1 MYKEGNQRFHQKRH
15 CHKATV
21 VILRLQRMAMS
32 LSNTY
37 FVVLVTRLCP
47 LFFSYPLPDLL
58 TIVLVT
64 IHSGEQDID
73 MKHLPS
79 NPV

>member
-37 FVVLVTRLCP
+37 FVVLVNKVVSL
-47 LFFSYPLPDLL
+47 LFMSLSDLL
-58 TIVLVT
+58 TIVLVR

-73 MKHLPS
+73 VKHLPS